1 MYSERWP
8 RAFRTWL
15 HVLRAMATSLHA
27 LLASSGSL
35 KAPGPPTDLLP
46 WNSSLFVR
54 LIMRAARFRVTNS
67 KPSAVS
73 LASTSLATSARA
85 SAGEAIGALF
95 RLATCGEEGSCSGS
109 GARSLVGRSRN
120 GRLHQ

>member
-1 MYSERWP
+1 M
-8 RAFRTWL
+8 
-15 HVLRAMATSLHA
+15 VLSKAELG
-27 LLASSGSL
+27 LLTL

-46 WNSSLFVR
+46 SNSSLFVR
-54 LIMRAARFRVTNS
+54 LIMRAARSRVTNS
-67 KPSAVS
+67 KPSAVN
-73 LASTSLATSARA
+73 LASTSLATSARV
-85 SAGEAIGALF
+85 SAEATGALF